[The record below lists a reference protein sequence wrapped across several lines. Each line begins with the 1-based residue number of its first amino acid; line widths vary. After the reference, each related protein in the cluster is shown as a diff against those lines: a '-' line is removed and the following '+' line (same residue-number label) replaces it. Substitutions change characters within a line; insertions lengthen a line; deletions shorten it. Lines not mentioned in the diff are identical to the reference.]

1 MVLIFDFDSTLVQD
15 EGLDE
20 LFLHSLDGRADRD
33 ERMEAFRAITDRGM
47 DGSLPYEE
55 SLRLR
60 MEVLE
65 ANRTHV
71 AVTGERL
78 ASRLSPSVERHR
90 SFFSSSGHE
99 VHIVAPGAVDGPNRS
114 SIEVHEGQPMMVHR
128 LRSWRWR
135 PHPWLRYAL
144 PWRIEQNAARI
155 LDDVKPDVVH
165 FQSHIVVGRG
175 LAREAVKRGIR
186 VIGTNHFMPEN
197 ALQFTPFIG
206 SLREPAIRMA
216 WKAAART
223 FGLAEAVTTPTRKA
237 ADYLERYT
245 ELRDVHPIS
254 CGLHIEHYTPNMAPR
269 SENVVLFL
277 GRVEAEKH
285 IEELLRAAA
294 TLDPALDVKVEII
307 GDGEQ
312 RPALEKLASQ
322 LGIAHRVH
330 FAGHAP
336 EDYLKQQLTRAS
348 VFAMPSRA
356 ELQSIA
362 TMEAMASGLPVI
374 GANAMALPHLIH
386 DGENGFLYEPGNVEQ
401 FAELLTR
408 VFTMPHD
415 DLLEL
420 KRESLRIVE
429 AHDINRTL
437 DTFEALYR
445 GEEVVDPV
453 DDGADAVAP

>member
-1 MVLIFDFDSTLVQD
+1 MPDEPHDGGSESRPLCVLIGGDTFGPDVNGAAKF
-15 EGLDE
+15 
-20 LFLHSLDGRADRD
+20 A
-33 ERMEAFRAITDRGM
+33 
-47 DGSLPYEE
+47 
-55 SLRLR
+55 
-60 MEVLE
+60 
-65 ANRTHV
+65 
-71 AVTGERL
+71 ERL
-78 ASRLSPSVERHR
+78 AAGLVER
-90 SFFSSSGHE
+90 GHE
-99 VHIVAPGAVDGPNRS
+99 VHIVAPGSEAGPNVTRT
-114 SIEVHEGQPMMVHR
+114 EMHEDQPMTVHR
-128 LRSWRWR
+128 LRSWRWY

-155 LDDVKPDVVH
+155 LDAVKPDVVH

-197 ALQFTPFIG
+197 GLQFTPFVG
-206 SLREPAIRMA
+206 AFREPAIRAA

-237 ADYLERYT
+237 ADYLEKYT
-245 ELRDVHPIS
+245 DLTEVHPIS
-254 CGLHIEHYTPNMAPR
+254 CGLHIENYTPNLEPR
-269 SENVVLFL
+269 TENVVLFL

-294 TLDPALDVKVEII
+294 KLDPALDVKVEVI

-312 RPALEKLASQ
+312 RPALEKLAAQ
-322 LGIAHRVH
+322 LGISHRVH

-336 EDYLKQQLTRAS
+336 ESYLRQQLTRAS

-386 DGENGFLYEPGNVEQ
+386 DSENGFLYEPGDVDQ
-401 FAELLTR
+401 FARLLTK
-408 VFTMPHD
+408 VLTMPHD
-415 DLLEL
+415 ELLEL
-420 KRESLRIVE
+420 KRESMRIVQG
-429 AHDINRTL
+429 HDINRTL

-445 GEEVVDPV
+445 GEPVVDLVV
-453 DDGADAVAP
+453 DDRDTVAP

>member
-1 MVLIFDFDSTLVQD
+1 MGGDTFGPDVNGAAKF
-15 EGLDE
+15 
-20 LFLHSLDGRADRD
+20 A
-33 ERMEAFRAITDRGM
+33 
-47 DGSLPYEE
+47 
-55 SLRLR
+55 
-60 MEVLE
+60 
-65 ANRTHV
+65 
-71 AVTGERL
+71 ERL
-78 ASRLSPSVERHR
+78 AAGLVER
-90 SFFSSSGHE
+90 GHE
-99 VHIVAPGAVDGPNRS
+99 VHIVAPGAEDGPNVTRT
-114 SIEVHEGQPMMVHR
+114 EVHEGQPMTVHR

-155 LDDVKPDVVH
+155 LDAVKPDVVH

-175 LAREAVKRGIR
+175 LAREAAKRGIR

-206 SLREPAIRMA
+206 ALREPAIRMA
-216 WKAAART
+216 WKAAGRT

-237 ADYLERYT
+237 ADYIERYT
-245 ELRDVHPIS
+245 ELSGVHPIS
-254 CGLHIEHYTPNMAPR
+254 CGLHIDHYTPNMAPR

-294 TLDPALDVKVEII
+294 KLDPALDVRVEII

-312 RPALEKLASQ
+312 RPALEKLATQ

-386 DGENGFLYEPGNVEQ
+386 DGENGYLYEPGDVDH

-408 VFTMPHD
+408 IFTMPHD
-415 DLLEL
+415 ELLAL
-420 KRESLRIVE
+420 KAESLRIVQ

-445 GEEVVDPV
+445 GEEVIDPIV
-453 DDGADAVAP
+453 DDADAIAP

>member
-1 MVLIFDFDSTLVQD
+1 MPDAPHDGSSPSRPLRVLIGGDTFGPDVNGAAKF
-15 EGLDE
+15 
-20 LFLHSLDGRADRD
+20 A
-33 ERMEAFRAITDRGM
+33 
-47 DGSLPYEE
+47 
-55 SLRLR
+55 
-60 MEVLE
+60 
-65 ANRTHV
+65 
-71 AVTGERL
+71 ERL
-78 ASRLSPSVERHR
+78 AAGLVER
-90 SFFSSSGHE
+90 GHD
-99 VHIVAPGAVDGPNRS
+99 VHIVAPGPEAGPNVSRT
-114 SIEVHEGQPMMVHR
+114 EVHEDQPMTVHR
-128 LRSWRWR
+128 LRSWRWYT
-135 PHPWLRYAL
+135 HPWLRYAL
-144 PWRIEQNAARI
+144 PWRIEQNSARI
-155 LDDVKPDVVH
+155 LDAVKPDVVH

-175 LAREAVKRGIR
+175 LARQAVKRGIR

-206 SLREPAIRMA
+206 ALKEPAIRMA
-216 WKAAART
+216 WKAAGRT

-237 ADYLERYT
+237 ADYLEKYT
-245 ELRDVHPIS
+245 DVVNVHPIS
-254 CGLHIEHYTPNMAPR
+254 CGLHIDHYTPNFEPR
-269 SENVVLFL
+269 HENLVLFV

-294 TLDPALDVKVEII
+294 KLDASLDVKVEII

-312 RPALEKLASQ
+312 RPALERLAAQ
-322 LGIAHRVH
+322 LGISHRVH

-336 EDYLKQQLTRAS
+336 ESYLRQQLTRAS

-374 GANAMALPHLIH
+374 GAHAMALPHLIH

-415 DLLEL
+415 ELVEL
-420 KRESLRIVE
+420 KRESLRIVQG
-429 AHDINRTL
+429 HDINRTL

-445 GEEVVDPV
+445 GETVIDPI
-453 DDGADAVAP
+453 DDEPAAVTT

>member
-1 MVLIFDFDSTLVQD
+1 MPDAPHDGSSSSRPLRVLIGGDTFGPDVNGAAKF
-15 EGLDE
+15 
-20 LFLHSLDGRADRD
+20 A
-33 ERMEAFRAITDRGM
+33 
-47 DGSLPYEE
+47 
-55 SLRLR
+55 
-60 MEVLE
+60 
-65 ANRTHV
+65 
-71 AVTGERL
+71 ERL
-78 ASRLSPSVERHR
+78 AAGLVER
-90 SFFSSSGHE
+90 GHE
-99 VHIVAPGAVDGPNRS
+99 VHIVAPRSEGGPNVTRT
-114 SIEVHEGQPMMVHR
+114 EVHEDQPMTVHR
-128 LRSWRWR
+128 LRSWRWYT
-135 PHPWLRYAL
+135 HPWLRYAL

-155 LDDVKPDVVH
+155 LDAVKPDVVH

-175 LAREAVKRGIR
+175 LARQAVKRGIR

-197 ALQFTPFIG
+197 ALQFTPFVG
-206 SLREPAIRMA
+206 ALRDPAIRMA
-216 WKAAART
+216 WKAAGRT

-237 ADYLERYT
+237 ADYLEKYT
-245 ELRDVHPIS
+245 EVVDVHPIS
-254 CGLHIEHYTPNMAPR
+254 CGLHIDHYTPNFEPR
-269 SENVVLFL
+269 RENVVLFV

-294 TLDPALDVKVEII
+294 RVDAELDVKVEII

-312 RPALEKLASQ
+312 RPALEKLAAQ

-336 EDYLKQQLTRAS
+336 ESYLRQQLTRAS

-386 DGENGFLYEPGNVEQ
+386 DGENGFLYEPGNIDQ

-415 DLLEL
+415 KLLEL

-429 AHDINRTL
+429 GHDINRTL

-445 GEEVVDPV
+445 GETVIDPVVD
-453 DDGADAVAP
+453 DRSTTAP

>member
-1 MVLIFDFDSTLVQD
+1 MPTIEKLRTTPTVPDAPHPAEDSTRAMRVLIGGDTFGPDVNGAAKF
-15 EGLDE
+15 
-20 LFLHSLDGRADRD
+20 A
-33 ERMEAFRAITDRGM
+33 
-47 DGSLPYEE
+47 
-55 SLRLR
+55 
-60 MEVLE
+60 
-65 ANRTHV
+65 
-71 AVTGERL
+71 ERL
-78 ASRLSPSVERHR
+78 AAGLVER
-90 SFFSSSGHE
+90 GHD
-99 VHIVAPGAVDGPNRS
+99 VHIVAPGVVDGPNRT
-114 SIEVHEGQPMMVHR
+114 SIEMHEGQPMTVHR

-155 LDDVKPDVVH
+155 LDEVQPDVVH

-206 SLREPAIRMA
+206 SFREPAIRMA

-254 CGLHIEHYTPNMAPR
+254 CGLHIDYYTPNFEPR
-269 SENVVLFL
+269 TENVILFL

-285 IEELLRAAA
+285 IDELLRAAA

-312 RPALEKLASQ
+312 RPALEKLAAQ

-336 EDYLKQQLTRAS
+336 EDYLKQQL
-348 VFAMPSRA
+348 
-356 ELQSIA
+356 
-362 TMEAMASGLPVI
+362 
-374 GANAMALPHLIH
+374 
-386 DGENGFLYEPGNVEQ
+386 
-401 FAELLTR
+401 
-408 VFTMPHD
+408 
-415 DLLEL
+415 
-420 KRESLRIVE
+420 
-429 AHDINRTL
+429 
-437 DTFEALYR
+437 
-445 GEEVVDPV
+445 
-453 DDGADAVAP
+453 

>member
-1 MVLIFDFDSTLVQD
+1 MPDAPHPAADVNRPMRVLIGGDTFAPDVNGAAKF
-15 EGLDE
+15 
-20 LFLHSLDGRADRD
+20 A
-33 ERMEAFRAITDRGM
+33 
-47 DGSLPYEE
+47 
-55 SLRLR
+55 
-60 MEVLE
+60 
-65 ANRTHV
+65 
-71 AVTGERL
+71 ERL
-78 ASRLSPSVERHR
+78 AAGLVER
-90 SFFSSSGHE
+90 GHE
-99 VHIVAPGAVDGPNRS
+99 VHVVAPSEVDGPNRS
-114 SIEVHEGQPMMVHR
+114 GLEEHEGQSMMVHR

-155 LDDVKPDVVH
+155 LDEVKPDVVH

-175 LAREAVKRGIR
+175 LAREGAKRGIR
-186 VIGTNHFMPEN
+186 IVGTNHFMPEN

-206 SLREPAIRMA
+206 SLREPAIRMS

-237 ADYLERYT
+237 ADYLEKYT
-245 ELRDVHPIS
+245 ELRNVHPIS
-254 CGLHIEHYTPNMAPR
+254 CGLHIDYYTPNMEPR
-269 SENVVLFL
+269 TENVVLFI

-294 TLDPALDVKVEII
+294 RLDSALDVKVEII

-312 RPALEKLASQ
+312 KPALEKLAAQ

-374 GANAMALPHLIH
+374 GANAMALPHLVH
-386 DGENGFLYEPGNVEQ
+386 DNENGFLYEPGNIDQ

-408 VFTMPHD
+408 IFTMPHEE
-415 DLLEL
+415 LLDL
-420 KRESLRIVE
+420 KRESLRIVQG
-429 AHDINRTL
+429 HDINRTL

-445 GEEVVDPV
+445 GEDVIDPI
-453 DDGADAVAP
+453 DDLAP

>member
-1 MVLIFDFDSTLVQD
+1 MPDAPHPASDSPRPLKILIGGDTFGPDVNGAAKF
-15 EGLDE
+15 
-20 LFLHSLDGRADRD
+20 A
-33 ERMEAFRAITDRGM
+33 
-47 DGSLPYEE
+47 
-55 SLRLR
+55 
-60 MEVLE
+60 
-65 ANRTHV
+65 
-71 AVTGERL
+71 ERL
-78 ASRLSPSVERHR
+78 AAGLVER
-90 SFFSSSGHE
+90 GHE
-99 VHIVAPGAVDGPNRS
+99 VHIVAPGAEDGPNVTRT
-114 SIEVHEGQPMMVHR
+114 EVHEGQPMTVHR

-155 LDDVKPDVVH
+155 LDAVKPDVVH

-175 LAREAVKRGIR
+175 LAREAAKRGIR

-206 SLREPAIRMA
+206 ALREPAIRMA
-216 WKAAART
+216 WKAAGRT

-237 ADYLERYT
+237 ADYIERYT
-245 ELRDVHPIS
+245 ELSGVHPIS
-254 CGLHIEHYTPNMAPR
+254 CGLHIDHYTPNMAPR

-294 TLDPALDVKVEII
+294 KLDPALDVRVEII

-312 RPALEKLASQ
+312 RPALEKLATQ

-386 DGENGFLYEPGNVEQ
+386 DGENGYLYEPGDVDH

-408 VFTMPHD
+408 IFTMPHD
-415 DLLEL
+415 ELLAL
-420 KRESLRIVE
+420 KAESLRIVQ

-445 GEEVVDPV
+445 GEEVIDPIV
-453 DDGADAVAP
+453 DDADAIAP

>member
-1 MVLIFDFDSTLVQD
+1 MVDVPYDSGSTSRPLRVLIGGDTFGPDVNGAAKF
-15 EGLDE
+15 
-20 LFLHSLDGRADRD
+20 A
-33 ERMEAFRAITDRGM
+33 
-47 DGSLPYEE
+47 
-55 SLRLR
+55 
-60 MEVLE
+60 
-65 ANRTHV
+65 
-71 AVTGERL
+71 ERL
-78 ASRLSPSVERHR
+78 AAGLVER
-90 SFFSSSGHE
+90 GHE
-99 VHIVAPGAVDGPNRS
+99 VHIVAPGAEDGPNVTRT
-114 SIEVHEGQPMMVHR
+114 EVHEGQPMTVHR
-128 LRSWRWR
+128 LRSWRWY

-155 LDDVKPDVVH
+155 LDAAKPDVVH

-206 SLREPAIRMA
+206 VFREPAIRAA
-216 WKAAART
+216 WKAAGRT

-245 ELRDVHPIS
+245 ELTDVHPIS
-254 CGLHIEHYTPNMAPR
+254 CGLHIDHYTPNLAPR
-269 SENVVLFL
+269 TENVVLFL
-277 GRVEAEKH
+277 GRIEAEKH

-294 TLDPALDVKVEII
+294 KLDHELDVKVEII

-312 RPALEKLASQ
+312 RPALEKLAAQ

-336 EDYLKQQLTRAS
+336 ESYLKQQLTRAS
-348 VFAMPSRA
+348 VFAIPSRA

-386 DGENGFLYEPGNVEQ
+386 DGENGFLYEPGNVDQ
-401 FAELLTR
+401 FAALLTR
-408 VFTMPHD
+408 VFTMPHH

-420 KRESLRIVE
+420 KRESLRIVQ

-445 GEEVVDPV
+445 GETVVDPV
-453 DDGADAVAP
+453 DDSAEAVAP

>member
-1 MVLIFDFDSTLVQD
+1 MPDAPHPATDTRRPLRILI
-15 EGLDE
+15 G
-20 LFLHSLDGRADRD
+20 ADTFGPD
-33 ERMEAFRAITDRGM
+33 VNGAAKFA
-47 DGSLPYEE
+47 
-55 SLRLR
+55 
-60 MEVLE
+60 
-65 ANRTHV
+65 
-71 AVTGERL
+71 ERL
-78 ASRLSPSVERHR
+78 AAGLVER
-90 SFFSSSGHE
+90 GHD
-99 VHIVAPGAVDGPNRS
+99 VHIVAPGFEDGPNRVTV
-114 SIEVHEGQPMMVHR
+114 EEHEGQLMTVHR

-155 LDDVKPDVVH
+155 LDEVQPDVVH

-206 SLREPAIRMA
+206 GLREPAVRMA

-245 ELRDVHPIS
+245 DLTEVMPIS
-254 CGLHIEHYTPNMAPR
+254 CGIHIDHYTPNLEPR
-269 SENVVLFL
+269 TENVVLFI

-294 TLDPALDVKVEII
+294 RIDAELDVKVEII

-312 RPALEKLASQ
+312 RPALERLAAQ
-322 LGIAHRVH
+322 LGISHRVH

-336 EDYLKQQLTRAS
+336 ESYLKQQLTRAS
-348 VFAMPSRA
+348 VFAIPSRA

-386 DGENGFLYEPGNVEQ
+386 DGENGFLYEPGDVEQ
-401 FAELLTR
+401 FAHLLEK

-415 DLLEL
+415 ELLAL
-420 KRESLRIVE
+420 KRESLRIV
-429 AHDINRTL
+429 ADHDITRTL
-437 DTFEALYR
+437 ETFEALYR
-445 GEEVVDPV
+445 GEPV
-453 DDGADAVAP
+453 GSDALIEPGAEAPSPDRTTR

>member
-1 MVLIFDFDSTLVQD
+1 VSDAPHDGGSPGRPLRILIGGDTFPPDVNGAAKF
-15 EGLDE
+15 
-20 LFLHSLDGRADRD
+20 A
-33 ERMEAFRAITDRGM
+33 
-47 DGSLPYEE
+47 
-55 SLRLR
+55 
-60 MEVLE
+60 
-65 ANRTHV
+65 
-71 AVTGERL
+71 ERL
-78 ASRLSPSVERHR
+78 AAGLVER
-90 SFFSSSGHE
+90 GHE
-99 VHIVAPGAVDGPNRS
+99 VHIVAPGAEGGPNVTRV
-114 SIEVHEGQPMMVHR
+114 EEHEGQPMTVHR
-128 LRSWRWR
+128 LRSWRWY

-155 LDDVKPDVVH
+155 LDAVKPDVVH

-197 ALQFTPFIG
+197 GLQFTPFVG
-206 SLREPAIRMA
+206 ALREPAIRAA
-216 WKAAART
+216 WKAAGRT

-237 ADYLERYT
+237 ADYLEKYT
-245 ELRDVHPIS
+245 ELTEVHPIS
-254 CGLHIEHYTPNMAPR
+254 CGLHIDHYTPNLEPR
-269 SENVVLFL
+269 TENVVLFI

-294 TLDPALDVKVEII
+294 KLDESLDVKVEII

-312 RPALEKLASQ
+312 RPALERLATQ

-336 EDYLKQQLTRAS
+336 ESYLKQQLTRAS

-386 DGENGFLYEPGNVEQ
+386 HGENGFLYEPGDVDA
-401 FAELLTR
+401 FAALLTR

-415 DLLEL
+415 ELLEL
-420 KRESLRIVE
+420 KRESLRIVQG
-429 AHDINRTL
+429 HDINRTL

-445 GEEVVDPV
+445 GEDVVDPV
-453 DDGADAVAP
+453 DDFDTVAP